1 MSQILDDIRDGI
13 IEGQVDHVVSRVQQ
27 ALDEELMPGDIL
39 NDGLIAAMAEVG
51 RRYEAK
57 EFFVPEMLIA
67 ASAMKKGMN
76 VLKPHL
82 VSSNVKPRGTVIAGT
97 VKGDLHDIGKNLV
110 CVMLEGSGFEI
121 YDLGVDVSAEQFLE
135 ALRSREAN
143 IVAMSALLT
152 TTMVQMR
159 TTMEAL
165 SESGVRNQ
173 VKVLIGGAPV
183 NERFAREIGADGY
196 APDAYQSVQVANSLV
211 E

>member
-1 MSQILDDIRDGI
+1 MSKILDEIRYGI
-13 IEGQVDHVVSRVQQ
+13 IEGKADYVVSQVQQ
-27 ALDEELMPGDIL
+27 ALDNDLDSSDIL
-39 NDGLIAAMAEVG
+39 NEGLIAAMAEVG

-67 ASAMKKGMN
+67 ARAMKKGMN

-121 YDLGVDVSAEQFLE
+121 HDLGVDVSAEQFLE
-135 ALRSREAN
+135 ALQSRQAN

-152 TTMVQMR
+152 TTMIQMR
-159 TTMEAL
+159 ETLQAL
-165 SESGVRNQ
+165 KESGVRNQ

-183 NERFAREIGADGY
+183 NERFASEIGADGY
-196 APDAYQSVQVANSLV
+196 APDAYQSVSVAKSLLD
-211 E
+211 